1 MQGFSAGARVGIAGP
16 GAVQTSSTA
25 CVLGQP
31 EGLPTCTDGCIEKS
45 SIATV
50 RQIERYFSMRTRKS
64 LCLCFVSRLGAGTSS
79 APRRD

>member
-1 MQGFSAGARVGIAGP
+1 
-16 GAVQTSSTA
+16 
-25 CVLGQP
+25 
-31 EGLPTCTDGCIEKS
+31 LPTCTDGCIEKS